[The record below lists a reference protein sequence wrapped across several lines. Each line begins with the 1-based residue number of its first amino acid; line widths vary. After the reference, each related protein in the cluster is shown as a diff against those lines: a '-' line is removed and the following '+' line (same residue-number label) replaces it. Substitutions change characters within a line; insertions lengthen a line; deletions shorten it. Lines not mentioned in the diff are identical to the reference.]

1 MPRLCSN
8 VYVNSIQMGNTNLRI
23 SIIGQGYVGLPL
35 AMAFS
40 KAGQKVTG
48 FDLDSKKVNHLNLG
62 ISHIEDITSADLKLA
77 LEKKNYLASTN
88 PSSIS
93 DSDVI
98 IIAVPTPLNPDR
110 NPDLSFLES
119 AAEIIG
125 KNVGR
130 DCLVVN
136 ESTSYPGTLR
146 NLIEPLVTKY
156 SSFRHGF
163 AISPERVDPGNKVWN
178 LENTTR
184 LFAGLTPSAS
194 AKTKEVY
201 SLICKNLIEVSSPEV
216 AETAKLFENT
226 FRQVNIALVNELE
239 IITNSIGISVFEVLN
254 AAATKP
260 YGFMKFKPGLGV
272 GGHCIPVDP
281 TYLSYIA
288 AKNSVKAN
296 FIDLANKV
304 NNEMPKIVADR
315 ISKKIGPNLAGK
327 YIIIFGLAYKPN
339 ISDIRE
345 SPSLDLIDNLRKL
358 GAKVFWNDE
367 LVSTWEKEESTT
379 LDGSKFDLA
388 VLAIRHDYMTDT
400 LINSSSDLIYDCT
413 GTIK

>member
-1 MPRLCSN
+1 
-8 VYVNSIQMGNTNLRI
+8 
-23 SIIGQGYVGLPL
+23 
-35 AMAFS
+35 MAFS
-40 KAGQKVTG
+40 QVGCDVLG
-48 FDLDSKKVNHLNLG
+48 FDLNTEKTERLNSGL
-62 ISHIEDITSADLKLA
+62 SHVEDISNKELQLQLESRRYRATSNS
-77 LEKKNYLASTN
+77 EN
-88 PSSIS
+88 IS
-93 DSDVI
+93 DSDAV
-98 IIAVPTPLNPDR
+98 IIAVPTPLDSLR
-110 NPDLSFLES
+110 NPDLSYIES

-125 KNVGR
+125 KNMGR
-130 DCLVVN
+130 NSLIIN

-146 NLIEPLVTKY
+146 NLINPIVSKHSGFNHE
-156 SSFRHGF
+156 F
-163 AISPERVDPGNKVWN
+163 AISPERVDPGNRNWN
-178 LENTTR
+178 MKITPR
-184 LFAGLTPSAS
+184 LFAGLSEVAS
-194 AKTKEVY
+194 EKTRALY
-201 SLICKNLIEVSSPEV
+201 SLICDDLVEVSSPEV

-239 IITNSIGISVFEVLN
+239 VITNSIGISVYEVLD

-288 AKNSVKAN
+288 GKNNVKAE

-304 NNEMPKIVADR
+304 NNDMPKIVADR

-327 YIIIFGLAYKPN
+327 SIIIFGLAYKPN

-367 LVSTWEKEESTT
+367 LVSTWEKEKSTT

-400 LINSSSDLIYDCT
+400 LINSSSDVIHDCT